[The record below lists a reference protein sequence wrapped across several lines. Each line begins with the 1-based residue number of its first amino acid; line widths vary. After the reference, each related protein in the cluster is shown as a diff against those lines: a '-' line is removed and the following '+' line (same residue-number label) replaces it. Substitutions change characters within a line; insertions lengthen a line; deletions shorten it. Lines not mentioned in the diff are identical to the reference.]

1 MRAELHTTGWEEL
14 PDAQVQI
21 LAPPS
26 LRESQQSSS
35 PTEIDGLLQGRKDGL
50 LQGRKESPLIR

>member
-35 PTEIDGLLQGRKDGL
+35 PTEIDGLLQGRKDVFCKDEKNL
-50 LQGRKESPLIR
+50 H